1 MRRRLLIDVFFATFL
16 QSTSFLE
23 RRDIVERRRDLK
35 TNTLQRRHKV
45 VCLLGGCTSVVVV
58 FINWFVKTG
67 YDALGTRLKSFET
80 KLP

>member
-23 RRDIVERRRDLK
+23 RRDMVERRRDLK
-35 TNTLQRRHKV
+35 ATTLQRRHKV